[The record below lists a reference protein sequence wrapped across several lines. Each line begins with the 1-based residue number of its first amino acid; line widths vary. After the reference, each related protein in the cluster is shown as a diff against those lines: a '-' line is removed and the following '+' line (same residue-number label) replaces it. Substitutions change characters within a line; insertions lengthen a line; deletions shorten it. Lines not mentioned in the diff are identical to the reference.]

1 VNYLETVRKAAGTL
15 NLLDP
20 ATGTLVPMDSLSV
33 LDLVNEL
40 ETATH
45 VSIPTNELRA
55 EAFASLETVAELLQK
70 LTRAR

>member
-1 VNYLETVRKAAGTL
+1 MNYLETVRKAAGTL

-20 ATGTLVPMDSLSV
+20 ATGKLVPMDSLSV

-40 ETATH
+40 ETATQ